1 MYLSFHANIYKRSE
15 AYHAEKKDDFMRAQT
30 KSSKKPSGGA
40 YHKMRKKKVYELAS
54 DFFPVKIAEDSRKI
68 SRTQGGNRKIRVLQA
83 DKAIVFPGG
92 KLAKIL
98 TVKENSANPNFVRM
112 NIITKGAV
120 IETDMG
126 MARVTSRPGQHGL
139 INARLV
145 EKK

>member
-1 MYLSFHANIYKRSE
+1 
-15 AYHAEKKDDFMRAQT
+15 MRAQT
-30 KSSKKPSGGA
+30 KSNKKPSGGA

-54 DFFPVKIAEDSRKI
+54 DFHPVKLAPSTKKI
-68 SRTQGGNRKIRVLQA
+68 LRTQGGNRKIRALQA

-92 KLAKIL
+92 KTARII
-98 TVKENSANPNFVRM
+98 TVKENAANPNFVRM

-126 MARVTSRPGQHGL
+126 MARVTSRPVQHGL
-139 INARLV
+139 INAKLI